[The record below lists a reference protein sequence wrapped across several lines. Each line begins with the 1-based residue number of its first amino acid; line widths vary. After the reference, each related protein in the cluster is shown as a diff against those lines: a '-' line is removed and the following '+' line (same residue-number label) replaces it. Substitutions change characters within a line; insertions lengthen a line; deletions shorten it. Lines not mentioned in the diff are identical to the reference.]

1 MNQPYL
7 QLSGINKHFGNF
19 TALKEIDLSL
29 NRGELICFLGP
40 SGCGKTTLLRIIA
53 GLETQSS
60 GVIHQD
66 GRDISHAPIE
76 KRDYGIVFQ
85 SYALFPNLTIYQNI
99 AYGLVNQKMPKK
111 VIETRVTELLETVG
125 LSGSENKYP
134 AQLSGGQQQRIAL
147 ARALAT
153 SPNLLLLD
161 EPLSALDATVRTHLR
176 QEICHLQKKLG
187 ITTIM
192 VTHDQEEALSIADR
206 IVVMNHGKI
215 EQVGTPFEIY
225 SNPLSP
231 FVASFVGR
239 VNELSGKSLG
249 NHQFQFGKQRVSLP
263 ENMDPQKEHIPQGD
277 HVMAYIRPEDYEIIA
292 YQSDQNSPN
301 TQNHQT
307 DGFTG
312 IIENLEFLGSHTL
325 ATFNTPENKTPLTLL
340 FSLQDNLKHQISIG
354 KSLKIRF
361 PESKMNIFRSA

>member
-1 MNQPYL
+1 MNQSYL
-7 QLSGINKHFGNF
+7 QLSGIHKRFGNF

-60 GVIHQD
+60 GMIHQD

-111 VIETRVTELLETVG
+111 AIKARVTELLETVG

-225 SNPLSP
+225 SNPVSP

-239 VNELSGKSLG
+239 VNQISGKSLG
-249 NHQFQFGKQRVSLP
+249 NRRFQFGEQTVSLP
-263 ENMDPQKEHIPQGD
+263 DNSENNENPENIPQGD
-277 HVMAYIRPEDYEIIA
+277 NVMAYIRPEDYEIVA
-292 YQSDQNSPN
+292 DQQSN
-301 TQNHQT
+301 QT
-307 DGFTG
+307 EGFTG

-325 ATFNTPENKTPLTLL
+325 ATFNTPENDTPLTLL